1 MGTVRPADRRTVTR
15 YLLDSTV
22 IIRRLRGDEQA
33 LERLLQLVGEG
44 HVLGTSCV
52 NIAEIERGSRPVDR
66 RRTGAFLDRLELFET
81 TREAAERAG
90 RYQAMYARRGR
101 TIHTPDALIAGTARA
116 HGAVLLTDDV
126 EDFPM
131 SDVRVVPLT

>member
-1 MGTVRPADRRTVTR
+1 MTR

-22 IIRRLRGDEQA
+22 IIRRLRGEEEILQ
-33 LERLLQLVGEG
+33 RLLRLVGEG

-52 NIAEIERGSRPVDR
+52 NIAEIERGSRPDDR
-66 RRTGAFLDRLELFET
+66 RRVGAFLSRLEFLAT

-90 RYQAMYARRGR
+90 RYQARYAARGR

-116 HGAVLLTDDV
+116 HGAVLVTDDV

-131 SDVRVVPLT
+131 RDVRVVAPASL

>member
-1 MGTVRPADRRTVTR
+1 MTR

-22 IIRRLRGDEQA
+22 VIRRLRGEED
-33 LERLLQLVGEG
+33 LLRKLLHLSIAG

-52 NIAEIERGSRPVDR
+52 NIAEVERGARAADR
-66 RRTGAFLDRLELFET
+66 RRTASFLARLEFFET

-90 RYQAMYARRGR
+90 RYQAAFSAKGR

-116 HGAVLLTDDV
+116 HGAVIVTDNV
-126 EDFPM
+126 ADFPM
-131 SDVRVVPLT
+131 RDVRVVSPASI